1 MYQQAAA
8 TLQNPAYSQPHQSYA
23 YPSTSSTSNAQYSRA
38 KPETDPSYFMQYD
51 SRYR

>member
-1 MYQQAAA
+1 MYQQPAVA
-8 TLQNPAYSQPHQSYA
+8 LQNPAYSQPHQSYA

-38 KPETDPSYFMQYD
+38 KPEADPSYFMQYD